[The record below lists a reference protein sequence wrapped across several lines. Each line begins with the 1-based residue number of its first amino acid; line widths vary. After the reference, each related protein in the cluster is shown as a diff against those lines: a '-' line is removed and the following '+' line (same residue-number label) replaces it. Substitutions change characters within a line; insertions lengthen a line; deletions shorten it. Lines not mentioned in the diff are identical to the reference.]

1 MPLVGDGATGV
12 ACDKVAFLNNRQ
24 TGSTVNKAAT
34 APISQDNEEASAQ
47 SDSKPVVSKD
57 RPTPMMEQYL
67 GIKVDHPDALLFYR
81 MGDFFELFFDDAVQ
95 AAEALDITLT
105 KRGKHQG
112 EDISM
117 CGVPAHSHVVYLERL
132 IRKGFKV
139 AICEQIENP
148 AEAKRKRGHKAVVK
162 REVTRIVTAGTLTE
176 DTLLDARSNN
186 YLVSVA
192 MAKGQFGV
200 AWMDVSTGTLHTQAC
215 DEAELATI
223 FSRLAPGE
231 ILISETVVAREGLAD
246 VAADWRD
253 CMTVEPASRFDSD
266 NARRRLEQIFGV
278 GTLDS
283 FGNFCRAEIAA
294 AGSLITYVELTQK
307 GALPRMTPPRQYA
320 RGEVMEIDA
329 ATRRNLELTSTLSGE
344 RKGSVLSVIDRTLT
358 GPGARLLMARLSTP
372 LTDIAIIDERL
383 DAIQFFMEA
392 ELVRGDVRVHLR
404 GLADMERALSRLSI
418 GRGGPRD
425 LSAVRHVL
433 ENTATIRAIVA
444 AESGMPDAI
453 TDNLQ
458 ALDPH
463 VTLVDRL
470 ASALAEDLPV
480 YVRDGGFIQPGYAPG
495 LDELRALR
503 DESKRLIANLQAQ
516 YQTETGITQ
525 LKVRHNNV
533 LGYFVEVPAKLGDKI
548 IADKEG
554 PFIHRQTMANA
565 VRFTTTDLRDLE
577 GRIAQAAD
585 KAQALEAEMFDSL
598 RDDVLGYAPTLAD
611 VARGLAQMD
620 VSAALAELA
629 VKSRYCRP
637 VLSDDRDLHIVE
649 GRHPVVEAALV
660 QSGDGQFVAN
670 DTELSDGARIWL
682 LTGPNMA
689 GKSTFLRQNALIALL
704 AQMGS
709 YVPAT
714 EARIG
719 IVDRLFSRV
728 GAADDLARG
737 RSTFMVEMVETAAIL
752 NQAGPRSLVILDEIG
767 RGTATFD
774 GLSIA
779 WAVVEQLHEEN
790 QCRALFATHYH
801 ELTALSARLDDL
813 SCFSMRVKEWQGDV
827 IFLHQVGPGAADRSY
842 GIHVGRL
849 AGLPP
854 KVISYA
860 EQILATLEQGEQSS
874 RLTQLADDLPL
885 FASMAEDT
893 KAEGRGKGAPEPALV
908 ELDRVNADD
917 LTPREALDFLYTLKA
932 MRLKSGK

>member
-1 MPLVGDGATGV
+1 
-12 ACDKVAFLNNRQ
+12 
-24 TGSTVNKAAT
+24 VNKAAPN
-34 APISQDNEEASAQ
+34 PIEQDNDAAASAEPAA
-47 SDSKPVVSKD
+47 KPAAATKD

-67 GIKVDHPDALLFYR
+67 TIKADHPDALLFYR

-112 EDISM
+112 DDISM

-139 AICEQIENP
+139 AICEQVEDP

-162 REVTRIVTAGTLTE
+162 REVTRIVTPGTLTE

-186 YLVSVA
+186 YLLSVA
-192 MAKGQFGV
+192 TAKGQFGV
-200 AWMDVSTGTLHTQAC
+200 AWMDVSIGTLHTQAC

-231 ILISETVVAREGLAD
+231 ILISETVAARDGLTD
-246 VAADWRD
+246 VVSDWRD

-283 FGNFCRAEIAA
+283 FGNFCRAEVAA

-307 GALPRMTPPRQYA
+307 GALPRIAPPRQYLP
-320 RGEVMEIDA
+320 GSVMEIDA
-329 ATRRNLELTSTLSGE
+329 ATRRNLELTSTLTGE

-358 GPGARLLMARLSTP
+358 GPGARLLLARLNTP
-372 LTDIAIIDERL
+372 LTDRAIIDERL
-383 DAIQFFMEA
+383 DAIQFFMDA
-392 ELVRGDVRVHLR
+392 ERVRGDVREQLR

-425 LSAVRHVL
+425 LAAVCHVL
-433 ENTATIRAIVA
+433 NHTATIRTIVS
-444 AESGMPDAI
+444 AETGMPGAI
-453 TDNLQ
+453 ATNLQ
-458 ALDPH
+458 GLDPH
-463 VTLVDRL
+463 VSLVDRL

-480 YVRDGGFIQPGYAPG
+480 YVRDGGFIKPGYAPG
-495 LDELRALR
+495 LDELRGLR
-503 DESKRLIANLQAQ
+503 DESKRLIANLQAR
-516 YQTETGITQ
+516 YQEETSVAQ
-525 LKVRHNNV
+525 LKVCHNNV
-533 LGYFVEVPAKLGDKI
+533 LGYFVEVPAKQGDKI

-565 VRFTTTDLRDLE
+565 VRFTTTELSELE

-585 KAQALEAEMFDSL
+585 KAQALESELFDSL
-598 RDDVLGYAPTLAD
+598 REDVLGFATTLAD
-611 VARGLAQMD
+611 VARGLSQMD
-620 VSAALAELA
+620 VSASLAELA
-629 VKSRYCRP
+629 VQSRYCRP
-637 VLSDDRDLHIVE
+637 VLNDDRDLHIVG

-670 DTELSDGARIWL
+670 DTDLADGARIWL

-709 YVPAT
+709 FVPAT

-752 NQAGPRSLVILDEIG
+752 NQAGPKSLVILDEIG

-790 QCRALFATHYH
+790 RCRALFATHYH
-801 ELTALSARLDDL
+801 ELTALSARLADL

-827 IFLHQVGPGAADRSY
+827 IFLHQVGAGAADRSY

-854 KVISYA
+854 AVITYA

-874 RLTQLADDLPL
+874 KLTQLADDLPL
-885 FASMAEDT
+885 FATVTEDVKSGGSAKT
-893 KAEGRGKGAPEPALV
+893 ALEPALI

-917 LTPREALDFLYTLKA
+917 LTPREALEFLYMLKS
-932 MRLKSGK
+932 MRLNPDK